1 VKSNDSKKTA
11 DYLSLVT
18 GYLYRRQRYEARGL
32 GIRWTALMVLK
43 DLAELGPTSQRR
55 LADIEQT
62 TEPTMTVLI
71 QQLLDKGWV
80 SRKIHQHDSRVKHVA
95 ITKLGRQ
102 ELLKAGSFL
111 RQKMLKELK
120 HLSTQELTALESAL
134 IPLVNSIRLEM
145 GKTPSDK

>member
-1 VKSNDSKKTA
+1 MNLKDAKKTA

-80 SRKIHQHDSRVKHVA
+80 SREVNKHDSRVKHVA

-102 ELLKAGSFL
+102 ELLKAGNFL
-111 RQKMLKELK
+111 RQKMLEELE
-120 HLSTQELTALESAL
+120 HLSSQELATLETALA
-134 IPLVNSIRLEM
+134 PLVHSILLEIR
-145 GKTPSDK
+145 KDTSDE